1 MRWMGPTAGR
11 YSVAEEL
18 RTVAVGI
25 STRPFCGVRDHATLL
40 AAALPGEAVACSLRW
55 LSLAEPTFAGSRA
68 AIGDWA
74 GELPA
79 ALAEAPLDG
88 VLLHYSI
95 FSYSHRGIPLFV
107 HPTVSALRRTGIPI
121 VTIMHE
127 IAFPWGKGGIKGGV
141 WAATQRAALIE
152 TMRASAAVIVTADF
166 RADWL
171 ASRRWLPARPIAVAP
186 VFSNLPAPAPAR
198 GAAAGVL
205 GLFGYALDQDSIA
218 LVLDA
223 LRILIDR
230 GAGTSLR
237 LLGSPG
243 GDSDAGRR
251 WLAMAE
257 RRGVAAALSFSGTL
271 AAQELSDALAASDIL
286 LFADPTGPAPRKGTL
301 AGSLASGRPLI
312 ALQGRRS
319 WPRLLQADAAMVVP
333 RTAPALAD
341 AVAAM
346 LSDPPAKEQLGVR
359 GRRFAEE
366 DMGVARTA
374 RIVRELLDALPAARP
389 R

>member
-40 AAALPGEAVACSLRW
+40 AVALPGESVACSLRW
-55 LSLAEPTFAGSRA
+55 LSLAEPTLAGSRA
-68 AIGDWA
+68 RIGAWA
-74 GELPA
+74 RELPA

-95 FSYSHRGIPLFV
+95 FSFSHRGIPLFV

-171 ASRRWLPARPIAVAP
+171 ASRRWLPARPIEVAP
-186 VFSNLPAPAPAR
+186 VFSNLPAPAPGR

-205 GLFGYALDQDSIA
+205 GLFGYALEQDSIA

-223 LRILIDR
+223 LRMVIDLR
-230 GAGTSLR
+230 PGTSLR

-257 RRGVAAALSFSGTL
+257 QRGVAAALSFSGTL

-333 RTAPALAD
+333 RSAPALAD
-341 AVAAM
+341 AVATM
-346 LSDPPAKEQLGVR
+346 LSDPPAKEQLGAR